1 MSLCERRYRPFGQPF
16 DTKLNTVLTDRITP
30 RRRVKIAGSH
40 WIYSLKIIDILKE
53 TRPIS
58 FEFFP
63 PRTAEGIS
71 AVLETL
77 HGLRAYC
84 PDFVSVT
91 YGAGGSTRSFTE
103 EITFQA
109 KRTAGV
115 EVMAHLTCVGQTKEE
130 IHEVLERLEAEGV
143 ENIIALRGDPPRG
156 STKFVPT
163 PGGFQHATDLLRHI
177 KSNFKFGVAAACYPE
192 GHTESVDLDTDLKY
206 VKQKVDNGADFLV
219 TQLFYDNRY
228 FFDFVERAR
237 AGGIDVPIIPG
248 VLPVLNSSQVRRFT
262 VLSGSKIPPA
272 LDRLLDKY
280 ADNDDSA
287 RDMGVEYATDQVRE
301 LWDSG
306 VPGVHF
312 YVLNRSYSV
321 SRILDNLRLP
331 GHHRED

>member
-1 MSLCERRYRPFGQPF
+1 M
-16 DTKLNTVLTDRITP
+16 
-30 RRRVKIAGSH
+30 KIRE
-40 WIYSLKIIDILKE
+40 ILKE

-63 PRTAEGIS
+63 PRTAEGIP

-77 HGLRAYC
+77 DELKPYC

-91 YGAGGSTRSFTE
+91 YGAGGSTRAFTE
-103 EITFQA
+103 EITLQI
-109 KRTAGV
+109 KRNAGV
-115 EVMAHLTCVGQTKEE
+115 EVMAHLTCVGQNKEE
-130 IHEVLERLEAEGV
+130 INEVLERLEAEGV

-156 STKFVPT
+156 STEFVPME
-163 PGGFQHATDLLRHI
+163 GGFQHATDLLQHI
-177 KSNFKFGVAAACYPE
+177 KSNFNFGVAAACYPE

-206 VKQKVDNGADFLV
+206 VKQKVEDGADFLI

-228 FFDFVERAR
+228 FFDFVDRAR
-237 AGGIDVPIIPG
+237 AEGIEVPIIPG
-248 VLPVLNSSQVRRFT
+248 VLPVLNAEQVRRFT
-262 VLSGSKIPPA
+262 KLSGSEIPPA

-280 ADNDDSA
+280 ADNDASA
-287 RDMGVEYATDQVRE
+287 RDMGVEYATAQVRE

-321 SRILDNLRLP
+321 SRILDNLKLP

>member
-1 MSLCERRYRPFGQPF
+1 M
-16 DTKLNTVLTDRITP
+16 LTDRITP

-40 WIYSLKIIDILKE
+40 WIYGLKIIDILKE
-53 TRPIS
+53 TRPVS

-63 PRTAEGIS
+63 PRTAEGIP

-156 STKFVPT
+156 STEFVPT

-192 GHTESVDLDTDLKY
+192 GHTESVDLDADLKY

-237 AGGIDVPIIPG
+237 AEGIDVPIIPG

-280 ADNDDSA
+280 VDNDDSA